1 VCQAWEYFHKGL
13 GYSAVIIAFATIY
26 TGLQTVAPDASDAVK
41 GLYAAWIAITLA
53 CFGLLQLWWWR
64 WGKAAYAAR
73 NAAPTAK
80 ATSLSGVSPGTI
92 SPAPKSKDVEAA
104 AVVVA

>member
-64 WGKAAYAAR
+64 WGQAAFAAR
-73 NAAPTAK
+73 NNAPSAK
-80 ATSLSGVSPGTI
+80 ATPNPAFAQMTTPKAAPGGKQ
-92 SPAPKSKDVEAA
+92 PEL
-104 AVVVA
+104 